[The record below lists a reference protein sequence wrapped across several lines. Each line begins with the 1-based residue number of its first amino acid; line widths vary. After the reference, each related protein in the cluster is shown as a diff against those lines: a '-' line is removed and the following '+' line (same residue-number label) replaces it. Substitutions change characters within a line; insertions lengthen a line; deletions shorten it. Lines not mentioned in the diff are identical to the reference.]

1 MFTDKRQAEKGE
13 FPASCGSAYKNKGID
28 TAGPLA

>member
-1 MFTDKRQAEKGE
+1 MFADKRQAEKGE

-28 TAGPLA
+28 NAEPLA